1 MQSVSNGSIALVSK
15 NAINSTATFTGWMV
29 CPWKY
34 INGVG
39 SGRYVSSKPDKIT
52 RYDLLKAAH
61 ETEMEELLMRGG
73 LKAKN
78 KTKKGPKVT
87 LETITEENSSNES
100 FF

>member
-1 MQSVSNGSIALVSK
+1 M
-15 NAINSTATFTGWMV
+15 NSTTTFTGWMA

-39 SGRYVSSKPDKIT
+39 SGRYVSSKPDRIT

-61 ETEMEELLMRGG
+61 ETEMKELLTGSG

-78 KTKKGPKVT
+78 KTKKSTKVT
-87 LETITEENSSNES
+87 LETISEENSSNES